1 MNKRGFASDNF
12 SGVLPEIMEAIQNAN
27 NGHAMAYGGDP
38 YTEAAIEKFKKLLG
52 ENIDVY
58 FTFNGTGANVVGL
71 STLTRSYNSIICPST
86 AHIQV
91 DECGAPGKI
100 TGCKLIPI
108 DTPDGK
114 ITPELIRPQLHGFG
128 FEHHSQPKVI
138 SITQCTELGTV
149 YSPREI
155 KAICDLAHDNDM
167 YVHMDGARLANAV
180 VSLNVDI
187 REITTNAGV
196 DVLSFGGTKN
206 GMMYGEAVIFF
217 NPELSKNAKY
227 LRKQSTQLC
236 SKMRYIGA
244 QFNAL
249 LTNDLWLQTANHANK
264 MAKLLEQE
272 VKNLPNVQITQKVE
286 ANGIWALLPKD
297 KIEKLQEEYFFW
309 IWDEHQGEVRWLC
322 SFDTTEEDILGFVR
336 LLKRELS
343 PSPIV

>member
-1 MNKRGFASDNF
+1 MNRRGFASDNF
-12 SGVLPEIMEAIQNAN
+12 SGVLPEIMEAMQKAN
-27 NGHAMAYGGDP
+27 NGHVMAYGGDP
-38 YTEAAIEKFKKLLG
+38 YTRAAIEKFRELFG
-52 ENIDVY
+52 SNIDVY

-71 STLTRSYNSIICPST
+71 SALTQSYNSIICPTT

-91 DECGAPGKI
+91 DECGAPDKF

-114 ITPELIRPQLHGFG
+114 LTTELIKTQLHGFG

-149 YSPREI
+149 YTPDEL
-155 KAICDLAHDNDM
+155 KAICDLAHAHDM
-167 YVHMDGARLANAV
+167 FVHMDGARIANAV
-180 VSLNVDI
+180 VSLDVDI
-187 REITTNAGV
+187 RDITTHVGI

-217 NPELSKNAKY
+217 NPELSKNTKY
-227 LRKQSTQLC
+227 IRKQSTQLC

-244 QFNAL
+244 QFEAL
-249 LTNDLWLQTANHANK
+249 LTNDLWLKTAKHSNK

-272 VKNLPNVQITQKVE
+272 VKKLPNVKITQNVE
-286 ANGIWALLPKD
+286 ANGIWAILPKD
-297 KIEKLQEEYFFW
+297 KIEKLQEKYFFW

-322 SFDTTEEDILGFVR
+322 SFDTTEEDIYGFVE
-336 LLKRELS
+336 LLTRELS
-343 PSPIV
+343 PSQIS